1 MDLRMY
7 QAKPPPNYLRT
18 RQTNQNNQK
27 RRPRFET
34 EAAKPKG
41 QPTESETQPTNTKG
55 RCAGELC
62 VHKSS
67 DARNDPGRQDMQH
80 MQQDLEAQ

>member
-1 MDLRMY
+1 MY

-18 RQTNQNNQK
+18 RQTNQNNQE

-62 VHKSS
+62 VHKG
-67 DARNDPGRQDMQH
+67 ARMPGMI
-80 MQQDLEAQ
+80 LGGKTCSTCSKT